1 MRAKGN
7 AKGMNDPP
15 AVARRSCACSSMEPA
30 AVAAL
35 AVAVNHEFAPTLHSL
50 VHQIEQLTRET
61 QDLAQQA
68 LQYRRD
74 VLSMRAVLAAA
85 LQTGDLDVERM
96 LQNCE

>member
-1 MRAKGN
+1 
-7 AKGMNDPP
+7 
-15 AVARRSCACSSMEPA
+15 MEPT

-35 AVAVNHEFAPTLHSL
+35 AVAVNHEFASTLRSL
-50 VHQIEQLTRET
+50 VHQIEELTRET

-74 VLSMRAVLAAA
+74 LLSMRAVLAAA